1 MREFWE
7 VMHVMPAFCVSNMCV
22 ISLGAPLS
30 SVCCHIPPFGPS
42 TLTCLS
48 SEQPPLTSLSALGTV
63 QGKPMT
69 EGERPTLMSHKRV
82 CFNSQASADRK
93 VQGTGK
99 LLVTTLRGVLLRAL
113 VHFNS
118 TTCRNSCI
126 KTYKPS
132 VSVCPK
138 WAFMR

>member
-1 MREFWE
+1 MRELWE

-22 ISLGAPLS
+22 ISRGAPRS

-42 TLTCLS
+42 TLACPS
-48 SEQPPLTSLSALGTV
+48 SEQPPLTALPALGTV

-82 CFNSQASADRK
+82 CFDSQASADRK
-93 VQGTGK
+93 VHYTGK
-99 LLVTTLRGVLLRAL
+99 LLATTLHGVLLRAL

-118 TTCRNSCI
+118 TTC
-126 KTYKPS
+126 
-132 VSVCPK
+132 
-138 WAFMR
+138 